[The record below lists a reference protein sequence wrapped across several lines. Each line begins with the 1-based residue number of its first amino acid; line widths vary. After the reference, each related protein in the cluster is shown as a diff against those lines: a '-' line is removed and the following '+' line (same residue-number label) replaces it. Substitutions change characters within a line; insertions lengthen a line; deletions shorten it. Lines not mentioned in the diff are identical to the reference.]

1 MWIFCECTR
10 WHLWTLYCLKYCCHH
25 CSVTFHSQPILTAYL
40 FQNSLAVTVLLYLGW
55 CAYSRPTRH
64 TACGPHATPCS
75 FFCGLRELTCRKFSK
90 SIPYLLDCKPRLIKF
105 FFSSCLRL
113 KFKGGLRSRAAYIF
127 LFYIFF
133 IFSASSGF
141 CDKLR
146 IRCRIYRKCCIIR
159 HSQPANAGCRL
170 TRIPLYANSRTF
182 TSNHT
187 LIFVPTQIP
196 KTHIDTGTVYAAYI
210 QGRLTLNLSISCG
223 LQSRA
228 AYNQGRLTIE

>member
-1 MWIFCECTR
+1 MR
-10 WHLWTLYCLKYCCHH
+10 K
-25 CSVTFHSQPILTAYL
+25 QPP
-40 FQNSLAVTVLLYLGW
+40 VLLQQCLPRKQHNKPYYLLW
-55 CAYSRPTRH
+55 RNKVW
-64 TACGPHATPCS
+64 
-75 FFCGLRELTCRKFSK
+75 L
-90 SIPYLLDCKPRLIKF
+90 PYLLDCKPRLIKF

-113 KFKGGLRSRAAYIF
+113 KFKGGLHSRAAYIF

-133 IFSASSGF
+133 IFWASSGF

-146 IRCRIYRKCCIIR
+146 IRCRSYRKCCIIR
-159 HSQPANAGCRL
+159 HSQPANAVCRL

-196 KTHIDTGTVYAAYI
+196 KTHVDTGTVYAAYI
-210 QGRLTLNLSISCG
+210 KFLNLSH
-223 LQSRA
+223 A